1 MHSSFTWLLTSL
13 AVLSLS
19 VTASLADDD
28 GEDIIPVYAADS
40 SELLQLDNGVTIE
53 GSDLTT
59 PDGHTSGFR
68 VTAGVNPPNLPLL
81 DLGAEFAY
89 RESDEVPTA
98 LGSHHVILDT
108 ISLGGA
114 LLAGIDLGRFGL
126 YAKSGF
132 AEWQGDAVTGP
143 PGMAIDNG
151 GTTRMHGFGA
161 RWEFDRLVSR
171 LEYEEIDAPSMAHL
185 NLVTA
190 SFHYLF

>member
-1 MHSSFTWLLTSL
+1 MRSSTRHL
-13 AVLSLS
+13 AALAMLSLFPAL
-19 VTASLADDD
+19 ASADD
-28 GEDIIPVYAADS
+28 GEKDVPSYAAGTSD
-40 SELLQLDNGVTIE
+40 ELLELDNGVVIE
-53 GSDLTT
+53 GSDLAS
-59 PDGHTSGFR
+59 PDGYTSGFR
-68 VTAGVNPPNLPLL
+68 ITAGINPPRMPLL
-81 DLGAEFAY
+81 DLGAEIAY

-98 LGSHHVILDT
+98 MDNHNVILDT

-132 AEWQGDAVTGP
+132 TEWQGDAVTGP
-143 PGMAIDNG
+143 PGAAIDHG

-161 RWEFDRLVSR
+161 RWQFERLVSR

-185 NLVTA
+185 NLITA